1 MDEMTWLVS
10 QSGSVSASGARALL
24 DTALAVAEQLEV
36 AVAVWVVDAGG
47 NDVAMVR
54 MDGSPLLSRQVA
66 ADKAWT
72 AVAFGQPTTWWVET
86 LTAEPALAALGRGN
100 RLMPVPGGVPLIYG
114 GELVGGVGVSGASAE
129 QDQAIATAAAS
140 IVTSAVAATV
150 HS

>member
-1 MDEMTWLVS
+1 MREMTWLTNR
-10 QSGSVSASGARALL
+10 SGSLTASGARAVI
-24 DTALAVAEQLEV
+24 DTALTAAEDLDV
-36 AVAVWVVDAGG
+36 AVVVWVVDSGG

-54 MDGSPLLSRQVA
+54 MDGSPLLARQVA

-72 AVAFGQPTTWWVET
+72 AVAFGKPTTWWVDT

-100 RLMPVPGGVPLIYG
+100 RLMPVPGGVPLIYDG
-114 GELVGGVGVSGASAE
+114 TLVGGVGVSGANAE

-140 IVTSAVAATV
+140 IVTSAAAATV